1 MRFPV
6 KYLTILTLLTVAVPG
21 VHADVR
27 LAALFSDN
35 MVVQQKLPVPV
46 WGWAAPGEVVTVTLG
61 GSKATATTDGQ
72 GKWMVRL
79 DPLPAGGPLELS
91 VAGNNALTI
100 KNVVVGE
107 VYVASGQSN
116 MEWPVANVRDA
127 AREIAA
133 ADHPNIRMFT
143 VVKSIA
149 CSPQVDCRG
158 HWDVCSPGTAGGFSA
173 VGYFF
178 ALNLQKAL
186 NVPVGIIHTSWGGT
200 PVQSWTDLQSL
211 LDEPALKPM
220 ATAAE
225 GQFAAYS
232 KQLADAVRGWLPAY
246 DAAVAAGQQPPWAP
260 PLPSNQPG
268 PWTSTVLYNG
278 MIAPLVPY
286 AIAGA
291 IWYQGE
297 SNAGNAALYRTQFP
311 AMIKGWRRVWG
322 QGDFPFFWV
331 QLANY
336 MQARP
341 EPSESGWAELREAQT
356 MTLALPNTGMATII
370 DLGEAN
376 DIHPRNKQDVGARLA
391 LVAEKVAYGRD
402 VVYSG
407 PMYAGMKVEG
417 NKAVISFTHV
427 DGGLEAK
434 GGEPLKGFAL
444 CGEDKKYVWADAAIV
459 GETVVVSSPQVPQ
472 PVAVR
477 YAWADNPV
485 CNLYNK
491 AGLPAVP
498 FRTDAPE
505 APK

>member
-1 MRFPV
+1 MRTVV
-6 KYLTILTLLTVAVPG
+6 KCLGICGLIVLAG
-21 VHADVR
+21 WSAHADVR
-27 LAALFSDN
+27 LPALFSDN
-35 MVVQQKLPVPV
+35 MVVQQKIPVPV

-100 KNVVVGE
+100 KNVLVGE
-107 VYVASGQSN
+107 VYIASGQSN
-116 MEWPVANVRDA
+116 MEMSVNAVRNRDQ
-127 AREIAA
+127 EVAA
-133 ADHPNIRMFT
+133 ADHPSIRMFT
-143 VVKSIA
+143 VGKRIA
-149 CSPQVDCRG
+149 TTPQTDCRG
-158 HWDVCSPGTAGGFSA
+158 SWAVCSPATVPGFSA

-178 ALNLQKAL
+178 ALNLHKAL
-186 NVPVGIIHTSWGGT
+186 NVPVGIIHSSWGGT

-211 LDEPALKPM
+211 RDEPALKSM
-220 ATAAE
+220 AVAVE
-225 GQFAAYS
+225 QQFAAYS
-232 KQLADAVRGWLPAY
+232 KELADAVRGWLPAY

-260 PLPSNQPG
+260 PLPTNQPG
-268 PWTSTVLYNG
+268 PGTTTGLYNA

-286 AIAGA
+286 AIAGV

-311 AMIKGWRRVWG
+311 TMIKGWRRIWG

-336 MQARP
+336 MQVRP
-341 EPSESGWAELREAQT
+341 EPSESAWAELREAQT

-417 NKAVISFTHV
+417 DKAVISFTHV

-434 GGEPLKGFAL
+434 GGQPLQGFAI
-444 CGEDKKYVWADAAIV
+444 CGEDKKYVWADATIV
-459 GETVVVSSPQVPQ
+459 GETVVVSSPQVRQ

-485 CNLYNK
+485 CNLYNQ

-498 FRTDAPE
+498 FRTDGPE
-505 APK
+505 PPK